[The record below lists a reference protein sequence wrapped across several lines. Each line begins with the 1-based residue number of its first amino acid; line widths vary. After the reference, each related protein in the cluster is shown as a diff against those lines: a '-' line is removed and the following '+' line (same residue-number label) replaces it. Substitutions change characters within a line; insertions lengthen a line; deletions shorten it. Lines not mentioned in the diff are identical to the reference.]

1 MIPTGT
7 RIHSPLASTFFFSAL
22 VLFWTDMQTAS
33 LLNDL
38 INTVM
43 SIMLPFAIMPTLCF
57 TSSPFIMG
65 EFANGLFNKIAVCV
79 LGLIV
84 ICINVQYVIEYVGAM
99 VPSE

>member
-1 MIPTGT
+1 M
-7 RIHSPLASTFFFSAL
+7 
-22 VLFWTDMQTAS
+22 LFWTDMQTATF
-33 LLNDL
+33 LNDIL
-38 INTVM
+38 NTVM

-79 LGLIV
+79 LSLIV
-84 ICINVQYVIEYVGAM
+84 ICINIVFVVQYVDEY